1 MEAFDTDAPHVF
13 DDVQFHSSI
22 ADYSLYI
29 HGARQSHR
37 LEHEG
42 LYGTICPRPRL
53 EPCCVNHLTDANTAN
68 TANTEDLAESL
79 VRRIGAGDR
88 VAENELVAHFRRGL
102 YFILRRESG
111 DAELAQDLT
120 QDTLEK
126 VIRNARDGKIQKPR
140 ALAHYIRH
148 VGVYQ
153 LIDYRRKQTRRK
165 TSTSAD
171 IADQVPAEGLGLV
184 EQVDSTQ
191 IAQLVRQLLD
201 EMTVERDKEVLRRF
215 YLIGQDKA
223 TIATEFDM
231 TPAHF
236 DRVKSRALLRLRK
249 LMTENLKSRGALRG
263 DILGVL
269 LAAVLT

>member
-1 MEAFDTDAPHVF
+1 MNDLP
-13 DDVQFHSSI
+13 
-22 ADYSLYI
+22 
-29 HGARQSHR
+29 
-37 LEHEG
+37 
-42 LYGTICPRPRL
+42 
-53 EPCCVNHLTDANTAN
+53 DANPST
-68 TANTEDLAESL
+68 TEEIAESL
-79 VRRIGAGDR
+79 VGRIGAGDR
-88 VAENELVAHFRRGL
+88 AAENELVARFRRGL
-102 YFILRRESG
+102 FFILRKESG

-153 LIDYRRKQTRRK
+153 LIDYRRKETRRK
-165 TSTSAD
+165 TSPSAD
-171 IADQVPAEGLGLV
+171 IADQVPAEGISVL
-184 EQVDSTQ
+184 EQVDNNQ
-191 IAQLVRQLLD
+191 IAELVRKLLK
-201 EMTVERDKEVLRRF
+201 EMTVERDIEVLRRF

-223 TIATEFDM
+223 TIAAEFDM

-249 LMTENLKSRGALRG
+249 LMTENLKSRGALRS

-269 LAAVLT
+269 LVAVFA